1 MAERKD
7 VPFTFEAL
15 QSAFKSGEL
24 TCESYI
30 DAVIERA
37 ESLIHLN
44 AFITFDWEM
53 LRKAAKDVDL
63 SGKAGDGLSGI
74 PLCFKDNIQTGVL
87 AASAATKALA
97 GNISSASVVA
107 ERLLS
112 NGALV
117 GGMGNMHELAFGIT
131 TNNAYSSAAKNPW
144 NTTRIPGGSSGGV
157 AVAIAAGIMPAGI
170 GTDTGGSVRL
180 PSALCGIVGF
190 RPSMNRYSSEGIVPV
205 SHTRDTAGPMANT
218 VKDCRILDAIM
229 AGKED
234 SAIDEVVSLS
244 TIKLGVPRAYFFENL
259 DPEVARL
266 SEDALNKLSDAGVTL
281 VDADIPN
288 VGDLDEACSFP
299 IVLHE
304 FMQDLP
310 AYLATHAPHISIQ
323 DIAENALSPDVSGLM
338 ASLLSDGAIPESVY
352 REAVNVVRPKLQQTY
367 ADYFSEQGVDAV
379 IFPTSI
385 LPAAPIGD
393 DETVELNGERLP
405 TFPTFIHNT
414 DPGSNAGIPGISL
427 PIGLTRD
434 GLPVGIEIDGPFDSD
449 ERLLSIAEALESV
462 FNFTQRP

>member
-1 MAERKD
+1 MTDKRD
-7 VPFTFEAL
+7 VPFTLETLKAAL
-15 QSAFKSGEL
+15 KSGNL

-37 ESLIHLN
+37 ESLKHLN
-44 AFITFDWEM
+44 AFITVDWEM
-53 LRKAAKDVDL
+53 LRKAARDADQ
-63 SGKAGDGLSGI
+63 SGKAGEGLNGI

-97 GNISSASVVA
+97 SNISSASVVA
-107 ERLLS
+107 KRLLNS
-112 NGALV
+112 GALV

-131 TNNAYSSAAKNPW
+131 TNNGFSGASRNPW
-144 NTTRIPGGSSGGV
+144 DPERIPGGSSGGV
-157 AVAIAAGIMPAGI
+157 AVAIAAGILPAGI

-190 RPSMNRYSSEGIVPV
+190 RPSMNRYPSEGLVPV

-229 AGKED
+229 ADKED
-234 SAIDEVVSLS
+234 SAIDEVANLAS
-244 TIKLGVPRAYFFENL
+244 IKLGVPRAYFFDNL

-266 SEDALNKLSDAGVTL
+266 SEAALKKLSDAGVTL
-281 VDADIPN
+281 VEADIPN
-288 VGDLDEACSFP
+288 VGELDEACSFP
-299 IVLHE
+299 IALYE

-310 AYLATHAPHISIQ
+310 AYLTAHASHISIK
-323 DIAENALSPDVSGLM
+323 DVADHALSPDVSGLM
-338 ASLLSDGAIPESVY
+338 ASLMSDGAMPESVY

-367 ADYFSEQGVDAV
+367 ADYFSKQGVDAV
-379 IFPTSI
+379 IFPTTV

-427 PIGLTRD
+427 PIGLTHN
-434 GLPVGIEIDGPFDSD
+434 GLPVGIEIDGPFNSD

>member
-1 MAERKD
+1 MTERKD
-7 VPFTFEAL
+7 VPFTLEAL

-37 ESLIHLN
+37 ESLTHLN
-44 AFITFDWEM
+44 AFITVDWEL
-53 LRKAAKDVDL
+53 LRKPARDVDQR
-63 SGKAGDGLSGI
+63 GNAGDGLNGI
-74 PLCFKDNIQTGVL
+74 PLCFKDNIPTGVL
-87 AASAATKALA
+87 PASAATKALA
-97 GNISSASVVA
+97 GNVGGASLVA
-107 ERLLS
+107 ERLLN

-131 TNNAYSSAAKNPW
+131 TNNAYSGAAKNPW

-190 RPSMNRYSSEGIVPV
+190 RPSINRYPSEGLVPV
-205 SHTRDTAGPMANT
+205 SHTRDTTGPMANT
-218 VKDCRILDAIM
+218 VKDCRILDAVM
-229 AGKED
+229 AGKEEA
-234 SAIDEVVSLS
+234 AINEVASLS
-244 TIKLGVPRAYFFENL
+244 SIKLGVPRGYFFENL

-266 SEDALNKLSDAGVTL
+266 TEEALQKLSDAGVTL
-281 VDADIPN
+281 VEADIPN
-288 VGDLDEACSFP
+288 VGELNEACSFP
-299 IVLHE
+299 IALYE

-310 AYLATHAPHISIQ
+310 AFLATYVPHISIQ
-323 DIAENALSPDVSGLM
+323 DVADNALSPDVSGLM
-338 ASLLSDGAIPESVY
+338 ASLLTDGAMPESVY
-352 REAVNVVRPKLQQTY
+352 REAIDVVRPKLQRAY
-367 ADYFSEQGVDAV
+367 ADYFSNQGVDAV
-379 IFPTSI
+379 IFPTTV

-393 DETVELNGERLP
+393 DETVDLNGERLP

-434 GLPVGIEIDGPFDSD
+434 GLPVGIEIDGPFNSD
-449 ERLLSIAEALESV
+449 ERLLAIADALESV